1 MRSASKTGLRKSG
14 RVTPERAHT
23 EIEVKLRIADKA
35 RLLDQLAH
43 LKARLV
49 RARVHEMNTLYDTPD
64 GKLARHGQMLR
75 LRVERPAPDANREGL
90 TQRVSAGKPE
100 ISALLTLKGPAKGQ
114 KASAPGRYKVREEHE
129 ARVSDHREMAR
140 ILEALGVRPW
150 FRYEKFRST
159 FELPSV
165 RNLKL
170 ALDETPIGLFLE
182 LEGPPGEINRAAALL
197 GFARSGYI
205 SKSYGALF
213 MEHSGLAG
221 RVSGQASPNEPVPFS
236 GVQDM
241 LFGRSKRFSAAV

>member
-23 EIEVKLRIADKA
+23 EIEVKLRIADK
-35 RLLDQLAH
+35 RLLVDRLAH
-43 LKARLV
+43 LKARLI
-49 RARVHEMNTLYDTPD
+49 RTRVHEMNTLYDTPD

-75 LRVERPAPDANREGL
+75 LRVEQPAPDPSETRLARKL
-90 TQRVSAGKPE
+90 RTDKSE

-114 KASAPGRYKVREEHE
+114 RTSRPGPYKVREEHE
-129 ARVSDHREMAR
+129 ARVSDHCEMAR

-150 FRYEKFRST
+150 FRYEKFRMV
-159 FELPSV
+159 FELPRM

-213 MEHSGLAG
+213 MEQSGLAG
-221 RVSGQASPNEPVPFS
+221 RVSGQASAEPVPFS
-236 GVQDM
+236 GVRDM